1 MSSLTLMKMKA
12 KRIIFGLLACVTLLA
27 VSCEP
32 NNNADGDP
40 LFEEGV
46 DKTKIT
52 KGTDG

>member
-1 MSSLTLMKMKA
+1 MKA
-12 KRIIFGLLACVTLLA
+12 KRIVFGLLACITLMA

-46 DKTKIT
+46 DKNHIDRKI
-52 KGTDG
+52 